1 MSIFIG
7 LVLLVIGNFLGGI
20 WANES
25 WGRYWGWDPK
35 ETWTLISII
44 IYAIIIHLKY
54 IKGLM
59 SEYLLSLLTVISYF
73 SIIMTYFGVNY
84 FLSGKPSYR
93 DW

>member
-25 WGRYWGWDPK
+25 LGDTGWDQK

-44 IYAIIIHLKY
+44 IYLQ
-54 IKGLM
+54 
-59 SEYLLSLLTVISYF
+59 
-73 SIIMTYFGVNY
+73 
-84 FLSGKPSYR
+84 
-93 DW
+93 